1 MDIVWWG
8 AITLELIVL
17 SRALVTGLFTK
28 YFLFSIY
35 LVCVLVSEIVR
46 FACYEF
52 TPNFYPT
59 LYWCSELILIV
70 ASYSVVIEIFRQ
82 AFKYNPGLARLTRH
96 LLLILL
102 TLAVT
107 YASLDVVHNGFVS
120 LPRAT
125 ADVGRYLRYIEGML
139 LLVILW
145 VLTRYRIQLGFNLL
159 GITMGN
165 AFWVAVNVTNLTVL
179 ALHSDEFSTVL
190 RRLLPIAYVGTL
202 VIWCAALWSVQ
213 KEAERPNE
221 SDIERDYQALATR
234 TRAALAQASNRL
246 ARVVRP

>member
-1 MDIVWWG
+1 MDFVWWG
-8 AITLELIVL
+8 AVTLELIVL
-17 SRALVTGLFTK
+17 LRALVTGLFTK
-28 YFLFSIY
+28 YLLFYIY
-35 LVCVLVSEIVR
+35 VACVLVSEVVR
-46 FACYEF
+46 FACYQF
-52 TPNFYPT
+52 TPNLYPT

-107 YASLDVVHNGFVS
+107 YASLDLVHDGFVS

-125 ADVGRYLRYIEGML
+125 ADMGRYLRYIEGML

-145 VLTRYRIQLGFNLL
+145 VLTRYRIRVGFNLL
-159 GITMGN
+159 GITLGN
-165 AFWVAVNVTNLTVL
+165 AFWVSINVTNLTVL
-179 ALHSDEFSTVL
+179 ALQSVGPSTTL
-190 RRLLPIAYVGTL
+190 RKLLPIAYVGTL
-202 VIWCAALWSVQ
+202 TIWCVTLWSVQ
-213 KEAERPNE
+213 KEVERPSE